1 MEQAILAA
9 TAHARSYTDT
19 LRAIIGTQV
28 RYFGDHVHEVVALG
42 QIFTHARDDP
52 GVSNLAA
59 ASRRSTLTELE
70 DMFRQGQELGEFG
83 DFAPRPMSVSLL
95 AALEAVPVE
104 LFAQPDTEIEVYAS
118 ELAVSLPEVA
128 PPPGRA
134 GE

>member
-1 MEQAILAA
+1 
-9 TAHARSYTDT
+9 
-19 LRAIIGTQV
+19 
-28 RYFGDHVHEVVALG
+28 
-42 QIFTHARDDP
+42 
-52 GVSNLAA
+52 
-59 ASRRSTLTELE
+59 
-70 DMFRQGQELGEFG
+70 
-83 DFAPRPMSVSLL
+83 MSVSLL